1 MTNIKKFVII
11 FIETKE
17 SMKERYHMTKVT
29 YIAKTRDNKV
39 VKTTDYSEVIKL
51 KKRGA
56 SVTTRYEKI
65 PEPVH
70 IFGFGV
76 KAVNASDYRPIV

>member
-1 MTNIKKFVII
+1 
-11 FIETKE
+11 
-17 SMKERYHMTKVT
+17 MTKVT
-29 YIAKTRDNKV
+29 YIVKTRDNKV
-39 VKTTDYSEVIKL
+39 VKTTSYSEVLEL
-51 KKRGA
+51 KKCGA

-70 IFGFGV
+70 MFGFGV